1 MQNVKDFTVRPK
13 YSNSVEDATYRRDE
27 YQEVASGVW
36 GCGGAKAST
45 RQYSKQRFGV
55 GNGCCELDVVA
66 SATQWRRP

>member
-27 YQEVASGVW
+27 YQEVVSGVR

-45 RQYSKQRFGV
+45 R
-55 GNGCCELDVVA
+55 
-66 SATQWRRP
+66 